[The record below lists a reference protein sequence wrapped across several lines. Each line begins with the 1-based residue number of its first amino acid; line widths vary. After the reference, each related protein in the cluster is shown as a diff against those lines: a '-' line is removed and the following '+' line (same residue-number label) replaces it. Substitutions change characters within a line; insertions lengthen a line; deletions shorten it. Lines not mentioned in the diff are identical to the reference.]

1 MGGYF
6 IINGNERAIR
16 LLIAPRRDHL
26 MGIIR
31 PSFKNRGPEF
41 GPHAVLVR
49 CARPDGTSPTSVTAS
64 TRARESPVTHTPP
77 SAPALAWLA
86 SVQSLLGC
94 GACVR

>member
-1 MGGYF
+1 MHTPSGGVVGVMRGAAAAAAMEEAKRY
-6 IINGNERAIR
+6 AIVQGEQ
-16 LLIAPRRDHL
+16 AAAAT
-26 MGIIR
+26 
-31 PSFKNRGPEF
+31 E
-41 GPHAVLVR
+41 
-49 CARPDGTSPTSVTAS
+49 ARPDGTSPTSVTAS